1 MKDRQTVIVL
11 DFGGQYK
18 DLIARRVRELGVY
31 SIILSGDTTTKEI
44 ISYKPIGIITTGG
57 PKAYIN
63 LIHLCVTM
71 NYWNQEYLY
80 WAYAMVCR

>member
-44 ISYKPIGIITTGG
+44 FSYKPIGIITTGG
-57 PKAYIN
+57 PKSVYKPDSP
-63 LIHLCVTM
+63 LCDNELLVKM
-71 NYWNQEYLY
+71 DGD
-80 WAYAMVCR
+80 

>member
-44 ISYKPIGIITTGG
+44 IS
-57 PKAYIN
+57 
-63 LIHLCVTM
+63 
-71 NYWNQEYLY
+71 
-80 WAYAMVCR
+80 